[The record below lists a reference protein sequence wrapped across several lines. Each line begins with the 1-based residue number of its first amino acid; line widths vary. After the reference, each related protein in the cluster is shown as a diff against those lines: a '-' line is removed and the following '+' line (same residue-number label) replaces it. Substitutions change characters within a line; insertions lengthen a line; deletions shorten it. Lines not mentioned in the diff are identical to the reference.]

1 MSLSHGIR
9 LAAVATAAALASH
22 GAKATE
28 YDAFR
33 IMTFNICHCAT
44 HYSLS
49 VTDEDVRRTA
59 SVIAAHR
66 PDFVCLQE
74 VDKETTRSAGINQ
87 TARIA
92 ELLTDATGVRYYG
105 TFGKGREYQGGEFG
119 VAILSTQAPLSVS
132 ITPLEGTEPRSLLVC
147 EFADC
152 CVATVHLDTDRDF
165 RTNSIPQ
172 IRSAI
177 AAYSKPVLITGDWNA
192 TPESDTTLAQMKEF
206 LTVISPES
214 GIRTFG
220 DVDGPDY
227 VIDYIAVD
235 TANADKFYVKR
246 GFCVSNELNGEGTSD
261 HNPVIVDLAV
271 RPDEFK
277 WVEENAVTTGRTGTW
292 STNVVY
298 DAETLTAEIENT
310 TFTPSAT
317 SRGRIATSTFTA
329 TFLETWGLPDP
340 DSTAQA
346 AIRLGTN
353 GCFQVW
359 TKAGNGEQGTGNGW
373 VDVAADGVTPT
384 NGVEYTF
391 RVTFDYKAQ
400 TYSVEVKSADEWQP
414 LKHITLNAQLPTASS
429 FLLATRGTS
438 ISRVKFTGETTF
450 TSLLGEWADKL
461 RGFVLRLF

>member
-22 GAKATE
+22 GTKATE
-28 YDAFR
+28 YDAVR

-49 VTDEDVRRTA
+49 VTDEDVQRTA

-119 VAILSTQAPLSVS
+119 VAILSTQTPLSVS
-132 ITPLEGTEPRSLLVC
+132 ITPLEGAEPRSLLVC

-220 DVDGPDY
+220 DVNGSDY

-271 RPDEFK
+271 RPDKFK
-277 WVEENAVTTGRTGTW
+277 WIEENAVTTGRTGTW

-340 DSTAQA
+340 DATAQA
-346 AIRLGTN
+346 AIRLGSN
-353 GCFQVW
+353 GSFQVW
-359 TKAGNGEQGTGNGW
+359 TDKGW
-373 VDVAADGVTPT
+373 LDVAADGVTPE
-384 NGVEYTF
+384 NGQEYTF
-391 RVTFDYKAQ
+391 RITINYRSQ
-400 TYSVEVKSADEWQP
+400 TYSVAVLYDETWLNLNSTISQSHDPSTFP
-414 LKHITLNAQLPTASS
+414 LAARASS
-429 FLLATRGTS
+429 V
-438 ISRVKFTGETTF
+438 SRVKFTGETVF
-450 TSLLGEWADKL
+450 RSLLGEWAGKL
-461 RGFVLRLF
+461 CGFVIHLR

>member
-1 MSLSHGIR
+1 MRVVGFALT
-9 LAAVATAAALASH
+9 VALLPAPVCRADV
-22 GAKATE
+22 GG

-33 IMTFNICHCAT
+33 VMTFNICHCAT

-59 SVIAAHR
+59 SVIAAER

-74 VDKETTRSAGINQ
+74 VDKCTARSAGIDQ

-92 ELLTDATGVRYYG
+92 ELLTAATGERYYG
-105 TFGKGREYQGGEFG
+105 TFGKGRDYQGGEFG
-119 VAILSTQAPLSVS
+119 VAILSRHEPVSVS
-132 ITPLEGTEPRSLLVC
+132 TTALEGSEPRVLLVC
-147 EFADC
+147 EFEGF
-152 CVATVHLDTDRDF
+152 CVATVHLDTDKDY
-165 RTNSIPQ
+165 RTASIPV
-172 IRSAI
+172 IRDVL
-177 AAYSKPVLITGDWNA
+177 AAHSKPVLITGDWNA
-192 TPESDTTLAQMKEF
+192 TPTSDATLDKMKEF

-220 DVDGPDY
+220 DINGTDY

-235 TANADKFYVKR
+235 SASADRFYVRR
-246 GFCVSNELNGEGTSD
+246 GYCVSNTVDGQGSSD
-261 HNPVIVDLAV
+261 HNPVIVDIV
-271 RPDEFK
+271 KRPDALG
-277 WVEENAVTTGRTGTW
+277 WVEENAATTGRTGAW
-292 STNVVY
+292 SKEIAY
-298 DAETLTAEIENT
+298 DPETLTACVEDAE
-310 TFTPSAT
+310 FTPTTPSHGSQVT
-317 SRGRIATSTFTA
+317 KVFTVA
-329 TFLETWGLPDP
+329 LYEAWGLPDP
-340 DSTAQA
+340 DATAQA

-359 TKAGNGEQGTGNGW
+359 TKAGNGEHGTGNGW

-414 LKHITLNAQLPTASS
+414 LKLITLNAQLPTASS